1 MTNQVTSTMKWIE
14 HKGKS
19 ILLIEYSGVD
29 MLDLEGEIHENELAT
44 IELGKSGKTDLLFLT
59 DVTSVHI
66 DLAAVNAFKAA
77 TQAMEPYTKGS
88 AVVGVHG
95 IRRILLD
102 AVNRFSK
109 IETKA
114 FDTLDQAKEWL
125 VSL

>member
-1 MTNQVTSTMKWIE
+1 MTNQVTSTMQWIE
-14 HKGKS
+14 YKDKS

-44 IELGKSGKTDLLFLT
+44 IKLGKSGKTDLLFLT

-66 DLAAVNAFKAA
+66 DLAAVNAFKSA

-88 AVVGVHG
+88 AVVGIHG

-114 FDTLDQAKEWL
+114 FDTLDRAKEWL